1 LVSAN
6 VWPQQA
12 KAQKPGASVP
22 GGRSIA
28 MLDFL
33 GIETFFA
40 DGRIGSGHGS

>member
-12 KAQKPGASVP
+12 KAQKLGHRFRA
-22 GGRSIA
+22 GRSIA

-33 GIETFFA
+33 GIETLSA